1 MIEIPLS
8 KGYVAIVDDDCPP
21 EILTQKWY
29 AQVRSTGNVY
39 ASRSVFGEN
48 GRHSTQWLHRV
59 IVSAPAGFDVDHIDG
74 NGLNNQ
80 HSNLRV
86 CTRVQNS
93 RNRALDRRSTS
104 GLKGVYIRASG
115 RWQARIKTSGR
126 FLSLGVFD
134 SKLEAAKAYDEAALR
149 LYGEFARTNASL
161 GLL

>member
-104 GLKGVYIRASG
+104 GLKGAAPHRRPPTSRNKEDPCCCTLFG
-115 RWQARIKTSGR
+115 RT
-126 FLSLGVFD
+126 
-134 SKLEAAKAYDEAALR
+134 LR
-149 LYGEFARTNASL
+149 GA
-161 GLL
+161 